1 MKKVFN
7 AIWFS
12 LPVQLILLHFKRFQ
26 IFLVLWYILF
36 ATISGSFM
44 KAYGADALFLAPEY
58 FDNVSA
64 ASVAIVGFSLGVFVM
79 SWNITTFILNGHLVS
94 FLATTAQPFLK
105 YCINN
110 ALLPIVFLCYY
121 CVKAIV
127 FTRHQELFSTTE
139 ILLLILAFIG
149 GFILSISI
157 AFIYFFG
164 ADKTIYHSYKT
175 SIKSANEK
183 YLESV
188 EHNTNIIHKHFIKVD
203 WFFSARF
210 KIRIPRNVSHYDESF
225 LKKVLSRHHFA
236 AVIAIFIAFIFLIS
250 IGFVSDDKFF
260 QLPAAASI
268 TIFFAILIAVAGA
281 FSIFFKKWSLLSLLI
296 IYLIVNFFY
305 QKEVIDP
312 RNKAYG
318 LDYDNKNLRPI
329 YSKESIAQLANAV
342 DVEKD
347 KNNYLKILNK
357 WKAKQ
362 EDSLP
367 IMYIINTSGGGLRSA
382 TFTMNV
388 LQQLDSVMKGKLMQK
403 TLFINGASG
412 GMLGATYFRELSMQ
426 KNIYLQDIQYTA
438 SISAD
443 LLNPLFSSFISRDI
457 IGPVQKFT
465 FNNHQYT
472 KDRGYAFEEK
482 LNENTNGIL
491 NKQIKDYVQ
500 LEQSATIPF
509 MLFNSVITRD
519 ARKMIIASSPA
530 RFLMQP
536 VQNNCIVTTDADAID
551 FTSYFEK
558 QGSKNL
564 RLLSALRMNA
574 TFPYVLP
581 NVWLPTNPVI
591 DVMDAG
597 IRDNYGTETTLRF
610 LNVFKD
616 WIKTNTAK
624 VVVLQIRDRNLSD
637 WDKSTEDDDY
647 LSYLTKPFALLQH
660 NWFKLQDYYQ
670 SSQINYA
677 ASNFN
682 NKLYSVCWQYIPTQK
697 NTIAGLSFHL
707 TTKEKQNIAAAVNNE
722 VNTKALLQLMEI
734 MKK

>member
-624 VVVLQIRDRNLSD
+624 VVVLQSLSQ
-637 WDKSTEDDDY
+637 KEMQTLIEDLFRCQTPNTTATGNPTFVEFKEDY
-647 LSYLTKPFALLQH
+647 LDRMFTK
-660 NWFKLQDYYQ
+660 W
-670 SSQINYA
+670 
-677 ASNFN
+677 
-682 NKLYSVCWQYIPTQK
+682 
-697 NTIAGLSFHL
+697 
-707 TTKEKQNIAAAVNNE
+707 
-722 VNTKALLQLMEI
+722 
-734 MKK
+734 